1 MNDFKAKFLR
11 RIRKFHI
18 GSVGA
23 LATGIAVITTL
34 LNLGYYA
41 TLGQEVGDNIYQL
54 VLTAINC
61 LFYLMLTKNFIQAK
75 QSNRLNLI
83 NYNLLIITIFEYIFP
98 TIQLFLFSFGVNGIY
113 GLGIGLAS
121 TLLSSSAIGIAYFIF
136 LGRLN
141 KGIGK
146 NNPLILKILGGLILL
161 SNIFSAGMYFAIAFD
176 GLILSTVSD
185 YLALIINMLEG
196 IGVILFGLVYFLYP
210 FYVTREQKFGY

>member
-11 RIRKFHI
+11 WIRKFHI

-83 NYNLLIITIFEYIFP
+83 NYNLLIITIF
-98 TIQLFLFSFGVNGIY
+98 
-113 GLGIGLAS
+113 
-121 TLLSSSAIGIAYFIF
+121 
-136 LGRLN
+136 
-141 KGIGK
+141 
-146 NNPLILKILGGLILL
+146 
-161 SNIFSAGMYFAIAFD
+161 
-176 GLILSTVSD
+176 
-185 YLALIINMLEG
+185 
-196 IGVILFGLVYFLYP
+196 
-210 FYVTREQKFGY
+210 